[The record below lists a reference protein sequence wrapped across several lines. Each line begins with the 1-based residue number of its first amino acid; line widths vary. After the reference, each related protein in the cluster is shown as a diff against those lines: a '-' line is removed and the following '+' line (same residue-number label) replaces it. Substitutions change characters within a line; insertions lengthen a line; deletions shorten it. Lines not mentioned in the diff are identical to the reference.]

1 MRAGLFGLLQRGG
14 QRGGGRAVGGQRVL
28 RGGQPGAGL
37 LLRGLGFVQGGLGG
51 SRVGRFGCGGGL
63 FAKGFGFA
71 KGDEVAYG
79 RLIDSPDQIL
89 SYVKEA

>member
-51 SRVGRFGCGGGL
+51 GRVGRFGRGGGL
-63 FAKGFGFA
+63 LAKGFGFA
-71 KGDEVAYG
+71 KGFVQRGVEPAARG
-79 RLIDSPDQIL
+79 RGRGCGRSG
-89 SYVKEA
+89 